1 MQMLSNVF
9 RKNAD
14 ARRALFFQN
23 NTIRQREKQ
32 CKLTGTFLQLPK
44 NKVVIALCKET
55 VADLTS
61 TTNQDDSG
69 ILVKRKKTER
79 YYIDAPFFIK
89 FDLVNYCIISS
100 ETTERILFY
109 LDTYIGKIGIGCS
122 EKLSLG

>member
-61 TTNQDDSG
+61 TTNQDNSG

-109 LDTYIGKIGIGCS
+109 LDTHIGKIGIGCS

>member
-61 TTNQDDSG
+61 TTNQDNSG
-69 ILVKRKKTER
+69 INTDFEWIYVKAR
-79 YYIDAPFFIK
+79 D
-89 FDLVNYCIISS
+89 
-100 ETTERILFY
+100 
-109 LDTYIGKIGIGCS
+109 KIQYTAGR
-122 EKLSLG
+122 